1 MPESLSLKALN
12 RATLARQHLL
22 ARTNMPAIS
31 MLEALCG
38 MQAQAPF
45 APYYGLWCRLEQFMP
60 DELSDL
66 LLTHQ
71 AVRLG
76 LMRGTVHL
84 VSAEDARCLYPLM
97 RPIAENDL
105 RNNPI
110 NMDLTKLI
118 DFGRASLEEKALSLQ
133 ELRPMLQTKFTNQ
146 DPNVLARAL
155 RNVLP
160 LVQIPPRAVWGKSA
174 QTRFRTLEHWLGAPL
189 KLGYSLEQLT
199 RRYLAAFGPAS
210 IADLQAWCGL
220 NRMRDTVEKLRSKL
234 VVFHDE
240 QQRELF
246 DLPEAPR
253 PNAETP
259 APVRLLPQFDNL
271 LLAHQNRTRV
281 MGQEHQKRLFDV
293 KNGVYPATIMIN
305 GFLAGTWSLEIIKN
319 TAILRLEPYR
329 KILKSE
335 AEEMQTEAERL
346 LFLSTPKTLTR
357 EVELVNIT

>member
-22 ARTNMPAIS
+22 TRSDMPVMS
-31 MLEALCG
+31 MLEAFCG

-66 LLTHQ
+66 LLTRQ

-84 VSAEDARCLYPLM
+84 ITAEDAWCIYPLM
-97 RPIAENDL
+97 QPIAENDL

-110 NMDLTKLI
+110 NMDLTTLI
-118 DFGRASLEEKALSLQ
+118 DFGRELLKEQALSLQ
-133 ELRPMLQTKFTNQ
+133 ELRPLLQTKFPNQ
-146 DPNVLARAL
+146 DSNVLARAL

-160 LVQIPPRAVWGKSA
+160 LVQIPPRAIWGKSA

-189 KLGYSLEQLT
+189 EPDYSLEQLT

-210 IADLQAWCGL
+210 IADLQTWCGL
-220 NRMRDTVEKLRSKL
+220 NRMRETVEKLRSEL

-253 PNAETP
+253 PSAEIP

-271 LLAHQNRTRV
+271 LLSHQNRTRV
-281 MGQEHQKRLFDV
+281 MNQEHQKRLFDV
-293 KNGVYPATIMIN
+293 KNGVYPATIMID
-305 GFLAGTWSLEIIKN
+305 GFLAGTWSLEVSKN
-319 TAILRLEPYR
+319 TAKLRLEPYR
-329 KILKSE
+329 KVSRLE
-335 AEEMQTEAERL
+335 AEEMQAEAERL
-346 LFLSTPKTLTR
+346 LLLSVPKTVTR
-357 EVELVNIT
+357 EVELVNIA

>member
-1 MPESLSLKALN
+1 
-12 RATLARQHLL
+12 
-22 ARTNMPAIS
+22 
-31 MLEALCG
+31 

-45 APYYGLWCRLEQFMP
+45 APYYGLWCRLEPFAP

-66 LLTHQ
+66 LLDRQ

-84 VSAEDARCLYPLM
+84 VTAEDARCIYPLM
-97 RPIAENDL
+97 QPIAENDL
-105 RNNPI
+105 RSNPI
-110 NMDLTKLI
+110 DMDLSTLI
-118 DFGRASLEEKALSLQ
+118 DFGRELLEERALSLQ
-133 ELRPMLQTKFTNQ
+133 ELRPLLQTKFPNQ
-146 DPNVLARAL
+146 DSNTLARAL

-189 KLGYSLEQLT
+189 EPDYSLEQLT

-210 IADLQAWCGL
+210 VADLQTWCGL
-220 NRMRDTVEKLRSKL
+220 NRMRDTVEKLRTEL
-234 VVFHDE
+234 LVFHDE

-271 LLAHQNRTRV
+271 LLSHQNRTRV
-281 MGQEHQKRLFDV
+281 MDQGLQKRLFDV
-293 KNGVYPATIMIN
+293 KNGVYPATIMLD

-329 KILKSE
+329 KVLKSE
-335 AEEMQTEAERL
+335 AEEIQAEAERL
-346 LFLSTPKTLTR
+346 LFLSTPKTITR
-357 EVELVNIT
+357 EVELVNMA